1 VKGNVYQWKNS
12 TFRFSYMWET
22 ILEQF
27 NEEVH
32 KLEKGERNL
41 TIKSLAGPLKNF
53 KSLIKCSE
61 FQFSSKNIVAVYDSK
76 HYNLWSYA

>member
-1 VKGNVYQWKNS
+1 VKGNVYQWKNN

-53 KSLIKCSE
+53 TNKF
-61 FQFSSKNIVAVYDSK
+61 FQCPRMLGWNDFELFKLN
-76 HYNLWSYA
+76 